1 MVQQATTLPVVRDVW
16 VPMSYEEWLEWAP
29 DNQFSEWV
37 DGKGVIF
44 VPSNEE
50 HQWVALLF
58 YELLSRYARLFDL
71 GNVITAPYHV
81 KLWERGPAREP
92 DVIFVA
98 KEHLHRW
105 TPTRVLGG
113 VTLALEVISPE
124 SVYRDRIEKYQDYA
138 RAGIPEYLLIDARPG
153 HFSFQLFRLDA
164 SGEYQQVAPDAE
176 GRVHFNTLPG
186 FWVDPSW
193 FTESPLRSAESLM
206 VKIAGQAYIDWL
218 MKEIET
224 R

>member
-1 MVQQATTLPVVRDVW
+1 MVQQATAPPIALDVW
-16 VPMSYEEWLEWAP
+16 VPMSYEEWLDWAP
-29 DNQFSEWV
+29 HNLFSEWV
-37 DGKGVIF
+37 DEQGIVF

-71 GNVITAPYHV
+71 GNVITAPFHV

-98 KEHLHRW
+98 KDHLHQW
-105 TPTRVLGG
+105 IPTRVLGG
-113 VTLALEVISPE
+113 ATLALEVISPE
-124 SVYRDRIEKYQDYA
+124 SVYRDQIEKFREYA
-138 RAGIPEYLLIDARPG
+138 RAGTLEYLLIDPRPDQY
-153 HFSFQLFRLDA
+153 SFHLFRLDA
-164 SGEYQQVAPDAE
+164 SGEYQSVEPDAA
-176 GRVHFNTLPG
+176 GRIHFSTLPG
-186 FWVDPSW
+186 FWVDPRW
-193 FTESPLRSAESLM
+193 FMQSPLRSAESLM

-218 MKEIET
+218 MKEIDI